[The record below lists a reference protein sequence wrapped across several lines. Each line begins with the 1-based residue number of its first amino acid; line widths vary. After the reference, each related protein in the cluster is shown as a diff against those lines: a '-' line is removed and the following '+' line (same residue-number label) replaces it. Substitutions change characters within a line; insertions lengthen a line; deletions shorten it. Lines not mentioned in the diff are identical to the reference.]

1 MAKRGI
7 LSYLLLKPVSIVYG
21 WVMAV
26 RNMMFDKGILKQTE
40 FDIPVITV
48 GNISMGGSGKTPH
61 TEYILDKLTNDY
73 HIGMLSRGY
82 KRRTKGFVLATE
94 NSHVEDIGDEPY
106 QIFQKFR

>member
-1 MAKRGI
+1 M
-7 LSYLLLKPVSIVYG
+7 
-21 WVMAV
+21 

-73 HIGMLSRGY
+73 HIGML
-82 KRRTKGFVLATE
+82 
-94 NSHVEDIGDEPY
+94 
-106 QIFQKFR
+106 